1 VALDESAPACEHR
14 YAPTAQASLS
24 GKEAQMRTL
33 LIGGALGVTVISL
46 AACGGSGTSSAAE
59 QALQRQ
65 ADFYA
70 INQIEQKWHRAT
82 SRHDID
88 LMMSL
93 WAPNATFTTDA
104 GETKIGKKQIRQF
117 WLEAPVFQPEN
128 HWVSETPAYK
138 IRITVNGD
146 RGTLYFECHYVDPKT
161 QKVIRVVGADQQVA
175 KIDGRWLITNNLGS
189 SPALRP

>member
-1 VALDESAPACEHR
+1 
-14 YAPTAQASLS
+14 
-24 GKEAQMRTL
+24 MRRL
-33 LIGGALGVTVISL
+33 LIGGALGVMGVSL
-46 AACGGSGTSSAAE
+46 AACGGSGTSSGSE

-65 ADFYA
+65 ADLYA

-82 SRHDID
+82 SQHDID

-104 GETKIGKKQIRQF
+104 GETKTGKKQIRQF

-161 QKVIRVVGADQQVA
+161 HKVLRVVGADQQVA
-175 KIDGRWLITNNLGS
+175 RIDGRWLITNNLGS
-189 SPALRP
+189 SPTLRP